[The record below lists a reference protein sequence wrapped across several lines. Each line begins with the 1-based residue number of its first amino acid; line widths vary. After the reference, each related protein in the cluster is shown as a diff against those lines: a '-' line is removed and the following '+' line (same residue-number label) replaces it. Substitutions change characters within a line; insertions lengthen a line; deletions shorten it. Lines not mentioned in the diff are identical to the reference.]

1 MIIDSTKAP
10 MTQNHCYTQ
19 PFIELFNE
27 DCLQTLSRF
36 EDNSID
42 CVITD
47 PPYSGL
53 TSKSKGTGR
62 FANDDNHI
70 EFDDMSERAFLLF
83 VKPIFRELYRTMK
96 LGSHLYCFTDWK
108 QLRNMADCL
117 ELASF
122 KIVNIVCWDKGHFG
136 MGAGYRSQSE
146 YLLVFSKGLPNTFN
160 LKNIGNVIKVSRAKE
175 TTHPHQKP
183 TELLKILVE
192 NSTKEQVNKV
202 SAKKAKAQAKA
213 NNILYKDILANLN
226 KSTEGLLK
234 TSFGVKKSDIY
245 KEEIFSELSDKE
257 KKVARKKFRN
267 TILSLSESLI
277 QEKDK
282 TRLEKLKKAFLDFYK
297 QVYKVNDFSLS
308 SVCSENM
315 KETNKEILKKALQ
328 IVKK

>member
-1 MIIDSTKAP
+1 MEV
-10 MTQNHCYTQ
+10 QNQLEIKPDTAIAQNRCYEL
-19 PFIELFNE
+19 PIVELFNE
-27 DCLQTLSRF
+27 DCNITLSKI
-36 EDNSID
+36 ESNTVD

-53 TSKSKGTGR
+53 LSKSKGEGR
-62 FANDDNHI
+62 FSNADCHI

-83 VKPIFRELYRTMK
+83 VKPIFRELYRVMK

-117 ELASF
+117 ELAGF

-192 NSTKEQVNKV
+192 NSTKEGDLIYDPFAG
-202 SAKKAKAQAKA
+202 SC
-213 NNILYKDILANLN
+213 
-226 KSTEGLLK
+226 STLK
-234 TSFGVKKSDIY
+234 TALALNRNCKG
-245 KEEIFSELSDKE
+245 SELTKE
-257 KKVARKKFRN
+257 HCDNF
-267 TILSLSESLI
+267 
-277 QEKDK
+277 
-282 TRLEKLKKAFLDFYK
+282 TRY
-297 QVYKVNDFSLS
+297 VNEML
-308 SVCSENM
+308 
-315 KETNKEILKKALQ
+315 L
-328 IVKK
+328 

>member
-1 MIIDSTKAP
+1 MEEKK
-10 MTQNHCYTQ
+10 
-19 PFIELFNE
+19 L
-27 DCLQTLSRF
+27 
-36 EDNSID
+36 NS
-42 CVITD
+42 VVE
-47 PPYSGL
+47 
-53 TSKSKGTGR
+53 
-62 FANDDNHI
+62 N
-70 EFDDMSERAFLLF
+70 
-83 VKPIFRELYRTMK
+83 
-96 LGSHLYCFTDWK
+96 
-108 QLRNMADCL
+108 
-117 ELASF
+117 
-122 KIVNIVCWDKGHFG
+122 VNV
-136 MGAGYRSQSE
+136 
-146 YLLVFSKGLPNTFN
+146 
-160 LKNIGNVIKVSRAKE
+160 
-175 TTHPHQKP
+175 
-183 TELLKILVE
+183 VE
-192 NSTKEQVNKV
+192 NSSKEKINKV

-234 TSFGVKKSDIY
+234 TSFGVVKKSDIY

-267 TILSLSESLI
+267 TILSLSESLT

>member
-1 MIIDSTKAP
+1 MEEKK
-10 MTQNHCYTQ
+10 
-19 PFIELFNE
+19 L
-27 DCLQTLSRF
+27 
-36 EDNSID
+36 NS
-42 CVITD
+42 VE
-47 PPYSGL
+47 
-53 TSKSKGTGR
+53 
-62 FANDDNHI
+62 N
-70 EFDDMSERAFLLF
+70 
-83 VKPIFRELYRTMK
+83 
-96 LGSHLYCFTDWK
+96 
-108 QLRNMADCL
+108 
-117 ELASF
+117 
-122 KIVNIVCWDKGHFG
+122 VNV
-136 MGAGYRSQSE
+136 
-146 YLLVFSKGLPNTFN
+146 V
-160 LKNIGNVIKVSRAKE
+160 
-175 TTHPHQKP
+175 
-183 TELLKILVE
+183 VE
-192 NSTKEQVNKV
+192 NSTEERVNKV

-234 TSFGVKKSDIY
+234 TSFGSIKRSDLY

-267 TILSLSESLI
+267 TILSLSESLT

>member
-1 MIIDSTKAP
+1 MEEKK
-10 MTQNHCYTQ
+10 
-19 PFIELFNE
+19 L
-27 DCLQTLSRF
+27 
-36 EDNSID
+36 NS
-42 CVITD
+42 VE
-47 PPYSGL
+47 
-53 TSKSKGTGR
+53 
-62 FANDDNHI
+62 N
-70 EFDDMSERAFLLF
+70 
-83 VKPIFRELYRTMK
+83 
-96 LGSHLYCFTDWK
+96 
-108 QLRNMADCL
+108 
-117 ELASF
+117 
-122 KIVNIVCWDKGHFG
+122 VNV
-136 MGAGYRSQSE
+136 
-146 YLLVFSKGLPNTFN
+146 V
-160 LKNIGNVIKVSRAKE
+160 
-175 TTHPHQKP
+175 
-183 TELLKILVE
+183 VE
-192 NSTKEQVNKV
+192 NSTKEKVNKV

-267 TILSLSESLI
+267 TLLSLSESMVSMV

-315 KETNKEILKKALQ
+315 KETNKDILKKALQ

>member
-1 MIIDSTKAP
+1 MLQENLVSI
-10 MTQNHCYTQ
+10 
-19 PFIELFNE
+19 NE
-27 DCLQTLSRF
+27 S
-36 EDNSID
+36 
-42 CVITD
+42 
-47 PPYSGL
+47 
-53 TSKSKGTGR
+53 
-62 FANDDNHI
+62 AN
-70 EFDDMSERAFLLF
+70 
-83 VKPIFRELYRTMK
+83 
-96 LGSHLYCFTDWK
+96 
-108 QLRNMADCL
+108 
-117 ELASF
+117 
-122 KIVNIVCWDKGHFG
+122 
-136 MGAGYRSQSE
+136 
-146 YLLVFSKGLPNTFN
+146 
-160 LKNIGNVIKVSRAKE
+160 
-175 TTHPHQKP
+175 
-183 TELLKILVE
+183 VE
-192 NSTKEQVNKV
+192 NSSKEKINKV

-234 TSFGVKKSDIY
+234 TSLGVKKSNIYY

-267 TILSLSESLI
+267 IILSLSESLI

>member
-1 MIIDSTKAP
+1 MEEK
-10 MTQNHCYTQ
+10 N
-19 PFIELFNE
+19 L
-27 DCLQTLSRF
+27 
-36 EDNSID
+36 NS
-42 CVITD
+42 
-47 PPYSGL
+47 
-53 TSKSKGTGR
+53 
-62 FANDDNHI
+62 
-70 EFDDMSERAFLLF
+70 
-83 VKPIFRELYRTMK
+83 
-96 LGSHLYCFTDWK
+96 
-108 QLRNMADCL
+108 
-117 ELASF
+117 
-122 KIVNIVCWDKGHFG
+122 
-136 MGAGYRSQSE
+136 
-146 YLLVFSKGLPNTFN
+146 
-160 LKNIGNVIKVSRAKE
+160 
-175 TTHPHQKP
+175 
-183 TELLKILVE
+183 VE
-192 NSTKEQVNKV
+192 NVNV
-202 SAKKAKAQAKA
+202 VVKKAKAQA

-267 TILSLSESLI
+267 TILSLSESLT